1 VGIYIFLYLPCI
13 TYFYNFHYA
22 GIKFIK
28 CIKFIK
34 KFKIEI
40 MQRIFNFSFIATV
53 VFLCLFFVSCN
64 STQSRIDSV
73 KKQIENAEENL
84 DDFSEKEWNRLVSD
98 LKELKNDYVKNK
110 ENYTV
115 EQRKELGRLKGRF
128 TTLQIKKGF
137 RDILIDFGSEID
149 GIFNGN

>member
-1 VGIYIFLYLPCI
+1 
-13 TYFYNFHYA
+13 
-22 GIKFIK
+22 
-28 CIKFIK
+28 
-34 KFKIEI
+34 
-40 MQRIFNFSFIATV
+40 MQRIFNFSFMATV

-98 LKELKNDYVKNK
+98 MKELKNDYVKNK